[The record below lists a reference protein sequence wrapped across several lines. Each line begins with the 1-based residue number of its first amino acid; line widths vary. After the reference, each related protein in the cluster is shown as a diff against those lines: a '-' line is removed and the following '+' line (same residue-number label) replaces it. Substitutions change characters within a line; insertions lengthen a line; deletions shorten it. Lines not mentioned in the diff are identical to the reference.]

1 MYVEI
6 GVYNRNIICLVI
18 EKFFVLVMSII
29 MIVSERIKCFVLIDS
44 CCLIFLFY
52 SFSYGYVGW
61 DYGFIYFLCKLI
73 VVYCKM

>member
-44 CCLIFLFY
+44 CCLI
-52 SFSYGYVGW
+52 
-61 DYGFIYFLCKLI
+61 I
-73 VVYCKM
+73 

>member
-18 EKFFVLVMSII
+18 EKVFVLVMSII

-44 CCLIFLFY
+44 CLI
-52 SFSYGYVGW
+52 
-61 DYGFIYFLCKLI
+61 I
-73 VVYCKM
+73 